1 MRATQRVAPTS
12 LLLVITALAGCGLFE
27 PRTPQDPTESGGQ
40 FPPAT
45 DPRITISNLQ
55 RSVDLKSVQYYIQC
69 LSTPAT
75 DGRTFLFTPSSEG
88 SAQYA
93 SVFRS
98 WGVAEEQAYF
108 QNLSA
113 RTTSTSRS
121 GLVLNEKTFFL
132 NADSA
137 LAEYDYVLTF
147 EHTDPT
153 FPKAASG
160 NLQFALIRNNS
171 NVWTI
176 CRWSDFKT
184 TSDPT
189 WSLFKGK
196 FSN

>member
-1 MRATQRVAPTS
+1 M
-12 LLLVITALAGCGLFE
+12 AGCGLFE
-27 PRTPQDPTESGGQ
+27 PRTPESPTESGGQ

-55 RSVDLKSVQYYIQC
+55 RSVDLKSVQYYVQC
-69 LSTPAT
+69 LSNAST
-75 DGRTFLFTPSSEG
+75 DGRAFIFTPSSEG

-98 WGVAEEQAYF
+98 WTNLEEQAYF

-113 RTTSTSRS
+113 RTTTTSRS
-121 GLVLNEKTFFL
+121 GLILNEKSFFL
-132 NADSA
+132 SADSA
-137 LAEYDYVLTF
+137 LAEYDYTLTF

-153 FPKAASG
+153 FPKVASG
-160 NLQFALIRNNS
+160 NLQLALIRNSS
-171 NVWTI
+171 NIWSI

-184 TSDPT
+184 TNDPT